1 MSFPSVAP
9 YSSFEMAPFLAIA
22 AGSICFLIP
31 ALINGFPFVYPDTV
45 DYLIFTPRLYRSPF
59 YGLFIFFFHLNRF
72 IWAPVIAQAFIAS
85 HLVWVLVRIHAGGSS
100 VRYFGF
106 MVIILVC
113 LSSLPF
119 FVGFIMPDI
128 FTPIMILV
136 FYILGFHLSALSR
149 LERLYFVLLG
159 CVAVA
164 AHISHL
170 TQALALVSAIIII
183 QVFLRTPFRVALT
196 RSTILSIPLV
206 LSAIAILLNN
216 IVVHHSVALFPAGQS
231 FLLANMIEQGP
242 ARRYLQERCPAAG
255 YRICSIIDSVPRTA
269 YEVLWAPDGAYQNL
283 GGFEGMREEAK
294 QIVMSTFLSRPWD
307 VLQMAV
313 HTVGLS
319 FVNHAPGADLHSL
332 GQSRDIWMV
341 DVLTKKFGLS
351 TVRAHEDSLQS
362 QDATRALLQA
372 VDSMNF
378 PIATVGL
385 LISGIFA
392 FRRGLQ
398 EATVLAILVP
408 AAYAINNTLCA
419 FASGISDRY
428 QARVTWLF
436 ALAGMLI
443 IIQLFESSR
452 NKSLSGGRPSG
463 NAI

>member
-1 MSFPSVAP
+1 
-9 YSSFEMAPFLAIA
+9 
-22 AGSICFLIP
+22 
-31 ALINGFPFVYPDTV
+31 
-45 DYLIFTPRLYRSPF
+45 
-59 YGLFIFFFHLNRF
+59 
-72 IWAPVIAQAFIAS
+72 
-85 HLVWVLVRIHAGGSS
+85 

-106 MVIILVC
+106 MVIVLVC

-128 FTPIMILV
+128 FTAIMILV

-149 LERLYFVLLG
+149 LE
-159 CVAVA
+159 VA

-196 RSTILSIPLV
+196 RSTILSVPLV

-242 ARRYLQERCPAAG
+242 ARRYLQERCPATG
-255 YRICSIIDSVPRTA
+255 YRICSFIDSMPRTA
-269 YEVLWAPDGAYQNL
+269 NEVLWAPDGAYQNL

-319 FVNHAPGADLHSL
+319 FVTHAPGAELHSL

-362 QDATRALLQA
+362 QDAIPRALLQA
-372 VDSMNF
+372 VDSISF

-436 ALAGMLI
+436 ALAVMLI
-443 IIQLFESSR
+443 IIQLIESSP
-452 NKSLSGGRPSG
+452 NKSLSGRVRSGGG
-463 NAI
+463 NATQGASEVVKDLHTMQSATVNLCRSADRGKLLGT